1 MWLEE
6 LGRGIRPI
14 GPILLNGIR
23 PTWRDDQQS
32 MTMWI
37 GRIVEGLLEFSN
49 EVVIIGRVSCSY
61 PP

>member
-23 PTWRDDQQS
+23 PTWRDDQQVDDDVDWQDRGGS
-32 MTMWI
+32 A
-37 GRIVEGLLEFSN
+37 
-49 EVVIIGRVSCSY
+49 
-61 PP
+61 